1 MSDDA
6 QPVEPPLH
14 WPTLV
19 FEDGDGDLCRC
30 DCGEQG
36 YDFKQGREWFAAHLS
51 HLRDADDDAVLAAVV
66 EAHADAALD
75 AARAAPEMTAADGR
89 HPDHACGQVPCPH
102 LALTESSAPEPSSID
117 VETLARALHSGSHHY
132 RGGADDSLAKTACI
146 QFGWEDS
153 KCMRQAKGLAE
164 RYRRLSNLPDRASP
178 NDAARAGTDPRE
190 PHGVS
195 GLFHHE
201 PGAPCIVCDRHAA
214 LPPAAPEID
223 VETLARAAYEDRP
236 PIGSRPVPWTPEKRR
251 AWRAWAQRVARRLRY
266 DLPDHAIEEQ
276 VDKPE

>member
-1 MSDDA
+1 MTA
-6 QPVEPPLH
+6 EEL
-14 WPTLV
+14 
-19 FEDGDGDLCRC
+19 
-30 DCGEQG
+30 EQALTRIDREESIA
-36 YDFKQGREWFAAHLS
+36 YGRI
-51 HLRDADDDAVLAAVV
+51 AVLLPANLLVAVMGAV
-66 EAHADAALD
+66 DPLSQAINDALQLDLATLD